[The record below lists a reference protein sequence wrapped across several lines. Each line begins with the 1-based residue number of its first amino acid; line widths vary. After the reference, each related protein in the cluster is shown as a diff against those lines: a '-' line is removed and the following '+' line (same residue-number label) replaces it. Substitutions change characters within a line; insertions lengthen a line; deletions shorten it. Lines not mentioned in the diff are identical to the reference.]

1 MAKRT
6 HGTPEQFLNALE
18 NKINE
23 LGGYGVDSAT
33 NISNIPSKPE
43 MKNVKSS
50 EMNIDKERYLHNLI
64 GDLELDLEDLV
75 QGFTADYEGDNLY
88 VTVET
93 FDGNTREYKVPFSD
107 LNWDFKSMD
116 TDVAYISDH
125 IAEDLDLDPTSDLD
139 YDEDEDIEAEGSTW
153 DEFIKNLEENDE
165 VKVDAAYRYK
175 YTGDKI
181 IFYRNNQAF
190 EGEVT
195 KYFNGD
201 YELMKYNVHKIR
213 SIKNST
219 SVNSSKEAKAE
230 YKDRRGYK
238 YTEKELRR
246 ILEDQRDL
254 YPGVSYENW
263 IKTNIDEGQ
272 LFQIKEAISFEENDD
287 EVMSSQD
294 YFIRRNNDYERIEDK
309 VEAEVIK
316 KLESQ
321 GVDTD
326 STEAGFFLDR
336 AVDLI
341 MQQDNPDVEYWWKK
355 LMKEY
360 KEDVDE
366 LPHRNNKKN
375 STNYYDGKYLDQDGE
390 EYTLSELKEIF
401 KNEYHPDISFDEW
414 LIESL
419 ENGYLFES

>member
-23 LGGYGVDSAT
+23 LGGYDVDSAT

-43 MKNVKSS
+43 MKDVKSS

-64 GDLELDLEDLV
+64 GDLELDLKDLV
-75 QGFTADYEGDNLY
+75 QGFTADYEDDNLY

-107 LNWDFKSMD
+107 LNWDFRSMD

-139 YDEDEDIEAEGSTW
+139 YDEDEDVYAEGSTW
-153 DEFIKNLEENDE
+153 DEFIKNLEENNE

-195 KYFNGD
+195 EYFNGD

-254 YPGVSYENW
+254 YPGISYENW
-263 IKTNIDEGQ
+263 IKINIDEGQ
-272 LFQIKEAISFEENDD
+272 LFPIKEAISFEENDD
-287 EVMSSQD
+287 EVMSSKD
-294 YFIRRNNDYERIEDK
+294 YFIKRNNDYERIEDK

-375 STNYYDGKYLDQDGE
+375 STNYNDRKYLDQDGE
-390 EYTLSELKEIF
+390 EYTMSELKEIF

-414 LIESL
+414 LSESL

>member
-23 LGGYGVDSAT
+23 LGGYDVDSAT

-43 MKNVKSS
+43 MKNVRSS

-75 QGFTADYEGDNLY
+75 QGFTADYEDDNLY

-153 DEFIKNLEENDE
+153 DEFIRNLEENNE
-165 VKVDAAYRYK
+165 VKVDSAYKYK

-181 IFYRNNQAF
+181 IFYRNNQSF

-201 YELMKYNVHKIR
+201 YELNNYNVHKIR
-213 SIKNST
+213 SVKNST
-219 SVNSSKEAKAE
+219 SVNSSKKAKAE
-230 YKDRRGYK
+230 YKDKRGYK

-272 LFQIKEAISFEENDD
+272 LFPIKEAISFEEKLEDD
-287 EVMSSQD
+287 ED
-294 YFIRRNNDYERIEDK
+294 F
-309 VEAEVIK
+309 
-316 KLESQ
+316 
-321 GVDTD
+321 DTD
-326 STEAGFFLDR
+326 TR
-336 AVDLI
+336 
-341 MQQDNPDVEYWWKK
+341 
-355 LMKEY
+355 
-360 KEDVDE
+360 
-366 LPHRNNKKN
+366 
-375 STNYYDGKYLDQDGE
+375 KYLDQDGE
-390 EYTLSELKEIF
+390 EYTISELKKM
-401 KNEYHPDISFDEW
+401 KNAHHPDMSFDEW
-414 LIESL
+414 LSESL
-419 ENGYLFES
+419 ENGYLFKS

>member
-18 NKINE
+18 KKINE
-23 LGGYGVDSAT
+23 LGGYEVDSAT
-33 NISNIPSKPE
+33 NVSNIPSAPE

-50 EMNIDKERYLHNLI
+50 EMNIDKERYLHDLI
-64 GDLELDLEDLV
+64 GDLDLYLEDLV
-75 QGFTADYEGDNLY
+75 QGFTADYEDDNLY

-107 LNWDFKSMD
+107 LNWDFKSID

-153 DEFIKNLEENDE
+153 DEFIRNLEENNE
-165 VKVDAAYRYK
+165 VKVDAAYRHK

-181 IFYRNNQAF
+181 IFYRDGQSF

-201 YELMKYNVHKIR
+201 YELNKYNVHKIR
-213 SIKNST
+213 SIENST
-219 SVNSSKEAKAE
+219 
-230 YKDRRGYK
+230 
-238 YTEKELRR
+238 
-246 ILEDQRDL
+246 
-254 YPGVSYENW
+254 
-263 IKTNIDEGQ
+263 
-272 LFQIKEAISFEENDD
+272 SFEEND

-294 YFIRRNNDYERIEDK
+294 YFTKRNNEYERIEDK

-316 KLESQ
+316 KLESK

-336 AVDLI
+336 AVYLI
-341 MQQDNPDVEYWWKK
+341 MQQDNPDVEYWWEK

-375 STNYYDGKYLDQDGE
+375 SNNHDDRKYLDQDGE
-390 EYTLSELKEIF
+390 EYTLSELKEMF
-401 KNEYHPDISFDEW
+401 KNEYHAGLTFNEW
-414 LIESL
+414 LRESI
-419 ENGYLFES
+419 ENGYLSNS

>member
-23 LGGYGVDSAT
+23 LGGYDVDSAT

-75 QGFTADYEGDNLY
+75 QGFTADYEDDNLY

-107 LNWDFKSMD
+107 LNWDFRSMD

-139 YDEDEDIEAEGSTW
+139 YDEDEDVYAEGSTW
-153 DEFIKNLEENDE
+153 DEFIKNLEENNE

-195 KYFNGD
+195 EYFNGD

-272 LFQIKEAISFEENDD
+272 LFPIKEAISFEENDD
-287 EVMSSQD
+287 EVMSSKD
-294 YFIRRNNDYERIEDK
+294 YFIKRNNDYERIEDK

-375 STNYYDGKYLDQDGE
+375 STNYNDRKYLDQDGE
-390 EYTLSELKEIF
+390 EYTMSELKEIF

-414 LIESL
+414 LSESL

>member
-23 LGGYGVDSAT
+23 LGGYDVDSAT

-75 QGFTADYEGDNLY
+75 QGFTADYEDDNLY

-107 LNWDFKSMD
+107 LNWDFRSMD

-139 YDEDEDIEAEGSTW
+139 YDEDEDVYAEGSTW
-153 DEFIKNLEENDE
+153 DEFIKNLEENNE

-195 KYFNGD
+195 EYFNGD

-272 LFQIKEAISFEENDD
+272 LFPIKEAISFEENDD
-287 EVMSSQD
+287 EVMSSKD
-294 YFIRRNNDYERIEDK
+294 YFIKRNNDYERIEDK

-375 STNYYDGKYLDQDGE
+375 STNYNDRKYLDQDGE
-390 EYTLSELKEIF
+390 EYTMSELKEIF

-414 LIESL
+414 MSESL

>member
-23 LGGYGVDSAT
+23 IGGYDVDSST

-75 QGFTADYEGDNLY
+75 QGFTADYEDDNLY

-107 LNWDFKSMD
+107 LNWDFRSMD

-139 YDEDEDIEAEGSTW
+139 YDEDEDVYAEGSTW
-153 DEFIKNLEENDE
+153 DEFIKNLEENNE

-195 KYFNGD
+195 EYFNGD

-254 YPGVSYENW
+254 YPGISYENW
-263 IKTNIDEGQ
+263 IKINIDEGQ
-272 LFQIKEAISFEENDD
+272 LFPIKEAISFEENDD
-287 EVMSSQD
+287 EVMSSKD
-294 YFIRRNNDYERIEDK
+294 YFIKRNNDYERIEDK

-355 LMKEY
+355 LMKDY

-366 LPHRNNKKN
+366 LPHRKNKKN
-375 STNYYDGKYLDQDGE
+375 STNYNDRKYLDQDGE
-390 EYTLSELKEIF
+390 EYTMSELKEIF

-414 LIESL
+414 LSESL